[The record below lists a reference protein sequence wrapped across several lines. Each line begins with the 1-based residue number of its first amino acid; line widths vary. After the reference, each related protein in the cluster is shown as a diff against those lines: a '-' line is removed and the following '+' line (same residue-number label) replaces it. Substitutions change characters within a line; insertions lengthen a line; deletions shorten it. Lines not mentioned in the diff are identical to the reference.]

1 MQSVAKLKNSPHS
14 PRKMR
19 LLADL
24 VRGKKVGDAINILK
38 YHPKSLYAKQMEKLI
53 VSAISNWE
61 NTHEHDASDSHLFVK
76 EIFVDGGKMLKRIQ
90 PAPQGRA
97 HRIRKRSNHI
107 TVVVDSAIANQ
118 LQEVEAAEQEEIDAS
133 NESQNNE

>member
-1 MQSVAKLKNSPHS
+1 MESIAKLKNSPHS

-24 VRGKKVGDAINILK
+24 VRGKQVGEALDILK
-38 YHPKSLYAKQMEKLI
+38 YHSKSMYATQMEKLI
-53 VSAISNWE
+53 VSAMSNWE
-61 NTHEHDASDSHLFVK
+61 NKYENDAADSQLFVK

-107 TVVVDSAIANQ
+107 TVILDSAIADQ
-118 LQEVEAAEQEEIDAS
+118 LVEVEAAEQEEIENTND
-133 NESQNNE
+133 NG

>member
-1 MQSVAKLKNSPHS
+1 MQSTARLKNSPHS

-24 VRGKKVGDAINILK
+24 VRGKSVEDALNILK
-38 YHPKSLYAKQMEKLI
+38 YHPKSSYAQQMEKLI
-53 VSAISNWE
+53 ISAMSNWE
-61 NTHEHDASDSHLFVK
+61 TQYENDAADSRLFIS

-107 TVVVDSAIANQ
+107 TVVVDSAIADQ
-118 LQEVEAAEQEEIDAS
+118 LEEVEDAEIEEMEA
-133 NESQNNE
+133 NEDQNNQ

>member
-24 VRGKKVGDAINILK
+24 VRGKSVGEALDILK
-38 YHPKSLYAKQMEKLI
+38 YHPKTMYAQQMEKLI
-53 VSAISNWE
+53 ASAMSNWE
-61 NTHEHDASDSHLFVK
+61 NTYEQDAADSQLFISQ
-76 EIFVDGGKMLKRIQ
+76 IFVDGGKMLKRIQ

-107 TVVVDSAIANQ
+107 TVVVDSAIADQ
-118 LQEVEAAEQEEIDAS
+118 LAEIRKCGS
-133 NESQNNE
+133 RRSRK